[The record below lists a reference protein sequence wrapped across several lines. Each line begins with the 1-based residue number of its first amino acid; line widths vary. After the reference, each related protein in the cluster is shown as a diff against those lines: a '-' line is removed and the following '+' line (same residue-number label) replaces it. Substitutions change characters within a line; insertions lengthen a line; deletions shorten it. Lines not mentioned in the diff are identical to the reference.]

1 MLLSDT
7 TSGRGLFFHRPSPAL
22 LIEASCGCSHRLP
35 TSFLAWIFPRVP
47 NWLKV
52 LLLTPKQILGG
63 PREVVP
69 VCSWTQGRTDKPR
82 NKKHIRVY
90 FGMLH
95 LLVTNI
101 VKPSAPGH
109 SLARFWFFCKLAG
122 DAAPPQPPF
131 SHSWRFL
138 CWHTSPPHITGLD
151 AWSAWK
157 ISCSQPLAAPWWLQV
172 LPRHQ
177 LHTAHFQTYL
187 GTQGFWNT
195 YAWASYLGASCCI

>member
-109 SLARFWFFCKLAG
+109 SLARFWFFASWQVMLHHHNPLFPTLG
-122 DAAPPQPPF
+122 DFCADTHHHP
-131 SHSWRFL
+131 
-138 CWHTSPPHITGLD
+138 TSQGWTLGQHGKSAVPSPWQHLGGSRSCQGTSSTLHISRHILGHKASGTPMPGLL
-151 AWSAWK
+151 
-157 ISCSQPLAAPWWLQV
+157 I
-172 LPRHQ
+172 
-177 LHTAHFQTYL
+177 
-187 GTQGFWNT
+187 
-195 YAWASYLGASCCI
+195 